1 MKVKISDTE
10 FNCMAHESSFSRAK
24 FLGAKLYI
32 EEDEQGNLDV
42 KAAGLGQ
49 NEVVKNQITFE
60 NFNTEQEYFGILKS
74 KTVQGGVELSESTF
88 KIRERGTRF

>member
-1 MKVKISDTE
+1 MGEQFEINNNTKEIFPIFDIEWQQLRQKE
-10 FNCMAHESSFSRAK
+10 LFS
-24 FLGAKLYI
+24 LL
-32 EEDEQGNLDV
+32 E
-42 KAAGLGQ
+42 
-49 NEVVKNQITFE
+49 NEIVKNQITFD